1 MDSELAVVSGGEE
14 CTVVGEGTEGTHPT
28 AVTLPWFQ
36 SLEHLVDGSSVVDGR
51 ESVQIPCCSFG
62 G

>member
-1 MDSELAVVSGGEE
+1 M
-14 CTVVGEGTEGTHPT
+14 EGRHPT
-28 AVTLPWFQ
+28 AVTLPGWFQ
-36 SLEHLVDGSSVVDGR
+36 SLEQLVEGSSVVDGS